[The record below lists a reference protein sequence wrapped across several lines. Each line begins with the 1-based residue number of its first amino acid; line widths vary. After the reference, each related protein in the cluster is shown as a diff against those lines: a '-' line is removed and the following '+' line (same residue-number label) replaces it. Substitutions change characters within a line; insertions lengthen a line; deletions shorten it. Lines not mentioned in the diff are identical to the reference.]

1 VNHPSQNPSRRSRL
15 PSWLL
20 AAALLLAGR
29 VQAQAADSTP
39 DAFSFP
45 SITRAEPGSAQL
57 SAPITVGGIDGP
69 VAISISAGSYSIN
82 DGPFASTAGTVVS
95 GDRVRARL
103 IASTGFMTS
112 SIAAVRIGTASASF
126 KVTTRA
132 VDIKP
137 DPYSFVAIKN
147 APAGV
152 EQTSNEVTISGIEA
166 ASRIVVTG
174 GSYSLNG
181 GPFQSAAGP
190 VQPGDRLRLRIAAS
204 ATAGAQVVVGSEIE
218 GVGGAFRVTTSTSA
232 APPPPTPDS
241 VPDALAFP
249 ARDGVEPG
257 SVQTSSIIEVRGI
270 NVPTPIAVVGGEYA
284 LDGAS
289 FTGRA
294 GSVTN
299 GSRVQLRLI
308 AAAQHGQQVQ
318 ARLSVGGVDASFT
331 VTTAALDLMP
341 DPFAFPAQVGAAPGA
356 ARISDEIVVGGV
368 NGPVEASV
376 VGGRYSVNDGPFGA
390 APGIVRG
397 GDRLRVEVLAAGQA
411 GGVSVARLSIGG
423 FAADFSVTTST
434 GGDSQPQAFAFPEV
448 ADGFPGLAV
457 ISEPRTLTGF
467 DSPAPVLVR
476 GGAYSLNGAAYT
488 ERPGMAQPGDVLRL
502 LAIPA
507 ALNGEAVTTEV
518 EVGGV
523 AAAFRVVTAAPVD
536 SRPDFFRFADFRLAP
551 LATAVTSEAVTIR
564 GINVPVEIV
573 ADAGTTYSLND
584 GPFTAA
590 SGTVLPGDRLRLR
603 FQTPATRNIDCM
615 VAVTIGGYRYR
626 WALKTTPATTVS
638 QPEPFTLTPATIF
651 SGGRVLPGSAVLSR
665 PVVISGASN
674 PQLVSITGGGEY
686 RINDGPFI
694 ASGGLVVNGDRV
706 VVRLYAS
713 TSFGGTA
720 SANLRIGS
728 LSSTMTI
735 ATIVD
740 PVAATP
746 LTLPPA
752 AGTTVMTY
760 VFRNT
765 GPVPLRVHVF
775 FPAGWRAS
783 DRRSAYIDW
792 FGGGWSDGSTEN
804 SGDHAR
810 SWAKNQGMVGIAPDY
825 RTNTRFGTYATVA
838 VDDARAAV
846 RWVQENAPMLGVD
859 PTRIAVGGSSAGGGN
874 ALWTALA
881 EPPAGTEAASSP
893 LLRPAAVVMRC
904 GVADTT
910 AAFGQGDTRLQRF
923 GDLQDE
929 ISALQRV
936 DAAMPPVLAFHGD
949 HDDLVAQGG
958 VVNLCTALRRL
969 GRDCEFHN
977 QPGLD
982 HFWFSA
988 PGRKEAA
995 TEQTRQF
1002 FVRHGLLP
1010 AVR

>member
-1 VNHPSQNPSRRSRL
+1 MNHPSQNPSRRSRL

-45 SITRAEPGSAQL
+45 SITRAEPGSAQP
-57 SAPITVGGIDGP
+57 SAPVIVGGIDGP

-112 SIAAVRIGTASASF
+112 SITAVRIGTASASF

-218 GVGGAFRVTTSTSA
+218 GVGGAFRVTTSTTT

-241 VPDALAFP
+241 TPEAFAFP
-249 ARDGVEPG
+249 VLDGVEPG
-257 SVQTSSIIEVRGI
+257 SVQTSAIVEVRGI
-270 NVPTPIAVVGGEYA
+270 NVPTPVTVVGGEYA
-284 LDGAS
+284 IDGAP
-289 FTGRA
+289 FTGSA

-299 GSRVQLRLI
+299 GSRVQLRLT
-308 AAAQHGQQVQ
+308 AAVQHGQQVQ
-318 ARLSVGGVDASFT
+318 ARLNIGGVDATFV
-331 VTTAALDLMP
+331 VTTAALDLVP
-341 DPFAFPAQVGAAPGA
+341 DPFAFPALIGAAPGV
-356 ARISDEIVVGGV
+356 ARLSAEIVVGGI
-368 NGPVEASV
+368 NGPVEAAI
-376 VGGRYSVNDGPFGA
+376 VGGRYSVNDGPLGA
-390 APGIVRG
+390 GTSTVRK
-397 GDRLRVEVLAAGQA
+397 GDRLRVEVVAAGQA
-411 GGVSVARLSIGG
+411 GGVSTAWLSIGG
-423 FAADFSVTTST
+423 VAAEFSVTTGT
-434 GGDSQPQAFAFPEV
+434 GGDSQPLAFAFTEV
-448 ADGFPGLAV
+448 ADAFPGLAA
-457 ISEPRTLTGF
+457 ISEPQTLSGF
-467 DSPAPVLVR
+467 DSPASVTVR
-476 GGAYSLNGAAYT
+476 GGAYSLNGSAYT
-488 ERPGMAQPGDVLRL
+488 ESPGMAQPGDVLRL

-523 AAAFRVVTAAPVD
+523 AAAFQVVTAAPVD
-536 SRPDFFRFADFRLAP
+536 SRPDFFRFTDFRLAP
-551 LATAVTSEAVTIR
+551 LATAVTSETVTIR

-584 GPFTAA
+584 GPFTGAP
-590 SGTVLPGDRLRLR
+590 GTVLPGDRLRIR
-603 FQTPATRNIDCM
+603 FQTPATRNTDCV

-626 WALKTTPATTVS
+626 WVLKTTPATAVS

-651 SGGRVLPGSAVLSR
+651 SGGRVLPGAAVLGK
-665 PVVISGASN
+665 PVIVAGASN
-674 PQLVSITGGGEY
+674 PQTVSITGGEY
-686 RINDGPFI
+686 RINDGPFVT
-694 ASGGLVVNGDRV
+694 GNGLVINGDRV
-706 VVRLYAS
+706 VVRLFAAPA
-713 TSFGGTA
+713 FGGAA
-720 SANLRIGS
+720 SANLRIGGM
-728 LSSTMTI
+728 SSTMSVT
-735 ATIVD
+735 TTVD

-746 LTLPPA
+746 VTLAPA
-752 AGTTVMTY
+752 SGNTVVTY
-760 VFRNT
+760 EFRSV
-765 GPVPLRVHVF
+765 GPVPLRIHVF
-775 FPAGWRAS
+775 LPTGWRAD

-792 FGGGWSDGSTEN
+792 FGGGWYDGSTDN

-810 SWAKNQGMVGIAPDY
+810 SWAKTQGMVGIAPDY
-825 RTNTRFGTYATVA
+825 RTNTRFGTYAAVA
-838 VDDARAAV
+838 VDDARAAL
-846 RWVQENAPMLGVD
+846 RWVQENAALLGVD
-859 PTRIAVGGSSAGGGN
+859 PARIAVGGSSAGGGN

-881 EPPAGTEAASSP
+881 AAPAGTEVTSSP

-910 AAFGQGDTRLQRF
+910 AAFTQGDTRVQRF
-923 GDLQDE
+923 GALQDS
-929 ISALQRV
+929 ISALQQV

-949 HDDLVAQGG
+949 QDDIVAQGG
-958 VVNLCTALRRL
+958 VVNLCTTMRRL

-982 HFWFSA
+982 HFWFGA
-988 PGRKEAA
+988 PGRKAEA

-1010 AVR
+1010 ALR